1 MQLAIYAGNIIHKNR
16 QKRGEKEHPV
26 GLPRDV

>member
-16 QKRGEKEHPV
+16 RKRGKKEHP
-26 GLPRDV
+26 GKLSRDV

>member
-16 QKRGEKEHPV
+16 RKLGEKEHPV